1 MIMLRMEKK
10 HIKPVSLMLSRAFK
24 DDMKDLFPDSE
35 ERRLKEPYAC
45 EFFLRCSYAYS
56 TGFITSPQVEGFA
69 LWSYSDKRS
78 TKRTLWRILSS
89 GAVWLAIKLGRKV
102 LKKMDTDDVYIENKH
117 RELAPFK
124 HWYLGVLAVDPQQQG
139 KGYGSKLINVMLSRI
154 DEEGLPCYVETEGE
168 KNVSMYQHFGFEI
181 LDEFVVPNTTEKMVA
196 MLRNPNP
203 TAGKSFVKT
212 K

>member
-1 MIMLRMEKK
+1 VDHRRNEVIMLRMEKR

-24 DDMKDLFPDSE
+24 DEMKDLFPDPE
-35 ERRLKEPYAC
+35 ERRVKEPYAC

-78 TKRTLWRILSS
+78 TKRSLRRILTS
-89 GAVWLAIKLGRKV
+89 GAVWLAIKLGRKT
-102 LKKMDTDDVYIENKH
+102 LKKMDTEDAYVEKKH

-124 HWYLGVLAVDPQQQG
+124 HWYLGVLAVDPLHQG

-154 DEEGLPCYVETEGE
+154 DDEGLPCYVETEGE
-168 KNVSMYQHFGFEI
+168 KNVSMYQHFGFKI

-196 MLRNPNP
+196 MLREP
-203 TAGKSFVKT
+203 KL
-212 K
+212 